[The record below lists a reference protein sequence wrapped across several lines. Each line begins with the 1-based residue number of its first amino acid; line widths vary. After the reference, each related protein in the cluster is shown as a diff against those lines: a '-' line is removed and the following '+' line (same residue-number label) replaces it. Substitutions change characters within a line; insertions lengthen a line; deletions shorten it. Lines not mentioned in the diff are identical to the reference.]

1 MTRNIPLV
9 VAISAISIFLSGA
22 AAPIRVGA
30 QSAPEPTA
38 STPSSAPTYSRDV
51 APILY
56 QSCTGCHR
64 PGEIGPMSLLSYKDA
79 RPWAKAIGTRVAA
92 GTMPPWHADPAIG
105 EFSNDR
111 RLTATEKETIAQWI
125 AAGAPEGDP
134 RDLPAAPRYAEGWLI
149 GEPDVVL
156 PMREDYPIP
165 ANGTVAYQYF
175 EVPTNFTEDKWIQAF
190 EVRPGN
196 RTVVHHVIVYS
207 RPPAPAA
214 PPAASDAGARPA
226 RRPPPLFTFADDM
239 EIPAGQTGGPELP
252 AGERKPLGPNDRPAP
267 RMLGPSV
274 GAYVPGEA
282 SRVYPANTAARLA
295 AGSTLI
301 FQMHYTTTGKPTTD
315 RTSIGLIFAKA
326 RPKTE
331 LRTTALINGNI
342 HIPAGVPD
350 YQVDATM
357 TINRDVT
364 LWGMLP
370 HTHVRGKRWSYEATY
385 PDGRK
390 EALLSVPKY
399 DFDWQTDYVF
409 KSPVKLP
416 RGTTLH
422 ATAWYDNSPN
432 NKSNPDPTKD
442 VWWGDQTWEEMMFT
456 GLTYSV
462 DPAPP
467 QGSAGGQ

>member
-1 MTRNIPLV
+1 
-9 VAISAISIFLSGA
+9 
-22 AAPIRVGA
+22 
-30 QSAPEPTA
+30 
-38 STPSSAPTYSRDV
+38 
-51 APILY
+51 
-56 QSCTGCHR
+56 
-64 PGEIGPMSLLSYKDA
+64 
-79 RPWAKAIGTRVAA
+79 
-92 GTMPPWHADPAIG
+92 
-105 EFSNDR
+105 
-111 RLTATEKETIAQWI
+111 
-125 AAGAPEGDP
+125 
-134 RDLPAAPRYAEGWLI
+134 
-149 GEPDVVL
+149 
-156 PMREDYPIP
+156 
-165 ANGTVAYQYF
+165 
-175 EVPTNFTEDKWIQAF
+175 
-190 EVRPGN
+190 
-196 RTVVHHVIVYS
+196 
-207 RPPAPAA
+207 
-214 PPAASDAGARPA
+214 
-226 RRPPPLFTFADDM
+226 
-239 EIPAGQTGGPELP
+239 
-252 AGERKPLGPNDRPAP
+252 
-267 RMLGPSV
+267 
-274 GAYVPGEA
+274 
-282 SRVYPANTAARLA
+282 
-295 AGSTLI
+295 
-301 FQMHYTTTGKPTTD
+301 MHYTTTGKPTTD